1 MAKVTRD
8 DVARLAGTS
17 TAVVSYVINNGPR
30 PVAPATRERVLAAI
44 KELGYRPD
52 RVAQAM
58 ASRRTDLIGL
68 IIPTP
73 ASPSSGRWRTRSSRP
88 PSERGKMVLVGNTDY
103 VGEREVHYLRAFL
116 GMRVSGLILVSHALN
131 DLAAAEIEAW
141 DARVVLLHERPEA
154 IDDVAVVTDDLGGA
168 QLAVRHLLEHGYEY
182 VACSAA
188 PPTPPPSAT
197 PSPTTSRAGGGR
209 CGRPGCPPR
218 AGSSRPRT
226 TATTPTA
233 SRSRSSPG
241 PAARPAI
248 FCSTDDQAIGLLR
261 AARELRIDAPGE
273 LPVAGSTTS
282 RRPRSADPRPDHG
295 RLRPLGDG
303 PSAAG
308 PRPRRRLRV
317 AGLAPRTPEGVPVP
331 AGAAPL
337 LRLRAAAPPA
347 AVPVRR
353 QWSSAGRRWPLY
365 RAYELLP
372 GFSGRTQDALIVGAH
387 AWS

>member
-68 IIPTP
+68 IIPDARQP
-73 ASPSSGRWRTRSSRP
+73 FFGEMAHAVEQAA
-88 PSERGKMVLVGNTDY
+88 SERGKMVLVGNTDY

-131 DLAAAEIEAW
+131 DLAAAEIDAW

-182 VACSAA
+182 VACMGGTAD
-188 PPTPPPSAT
+188 T
-197 PSPTTSRAGGGR
+197 PSVGDPVSDHVEGWERAMKEAGLSTEDRLFEAPYNRYDAYKVGLEILAGPR
-209 CGRPGCPPR
+209 RP
-218 AGSSRPRT
+218 
-226 TATTPTA
+226 
-233 SRSRSSPG
+233 
-241 PAARPAI
+241 PAI

-261 AARELRIDAPGE
+261 AARELRIDVPGE
-273 LPVAGSTTS
+273 LAVAGFDDIKEADL
-282 RRPRSADPRPDHG
+282 ADPRLTTVASD
-295 RLRPLGDG
+295 RPAMARAAVDLVLDDG
-303 PSAAG
+303 
-308 PRPRRRLRV
+308 LRV
-317 AGLAPRTPEGVPVP
+317 AGSRRE
-331 AGAAPL
+331 
-337 LRLRAAAPPA
+337 RLKVFPSQL
-347 AVPVRR
+347 VVR
-353 QWSSAGRRWPLY
+353 QSCGC
-365 RAYELLP
+365 
-372 GFSGRTQDALIVGAH
+372 V
-387 AWS
+387 